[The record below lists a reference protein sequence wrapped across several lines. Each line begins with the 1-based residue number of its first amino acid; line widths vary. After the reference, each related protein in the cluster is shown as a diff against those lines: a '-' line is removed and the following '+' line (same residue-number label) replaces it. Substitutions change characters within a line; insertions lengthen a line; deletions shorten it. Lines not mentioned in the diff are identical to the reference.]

1 MHTFLWGALVAISMV
16 NAVFFLR
23 FWRTSGDRLFV
34 FFALAFAL
42 MAASWGWI
50 ATGLPQAETR
60 HYAYVLRLLA
70 FVLIIV
76 AIVDKNRRAR
86 VVSSDDPPSAA
97 SEGTRDVLAP

>member
-1 MHTFLWGALVAISMV
+1 MQLHDFLWGALVMGSAVASM
-16 NAVFFLR
+16 FFFR
-23 FWRTSGDRLFV
+23 FWRSSRDRLFL

-42 MAASWGWI
+42 LGASWAWI
-50 ATGLPQAETR
+50 ATGTPQAETR

-86 VVSSDDPPSAA
+86 
-97 SEGTRDVLAP
+97 TK